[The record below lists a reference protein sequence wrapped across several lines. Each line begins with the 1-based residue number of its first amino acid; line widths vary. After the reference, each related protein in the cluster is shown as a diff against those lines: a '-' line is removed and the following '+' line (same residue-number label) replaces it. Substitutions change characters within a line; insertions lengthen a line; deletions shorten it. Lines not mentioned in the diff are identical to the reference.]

1 MISILTNI
9 IFISLAYDNSTQV
22 YKDFLE
28 NINYLFTFVF
38 LIEAL
43 LKIIA
48 LGFNAYWVTG
58 WN

>member
-1 MISILTNI
+1 MICILINI
-9 IFISLAYDNSTQV
+9 LCISLSYDSSSLN
-22 YKDFLE
+22 YKIFLE
-28 NINYLFTFVF
+28 KINYFFTFVF

-48 LGFNAYWVTG
+48 LGFDGYWISG

>member
-9 IFISLAYDNSTQV
+9 IFISLAYDNSSQE
-22 YKDFLE
+22 YKNFLE
-28 NINYLFTFVF
+28 NMNYFFTFVF

-48 LGFNAYWVTG
+48 LGFNGYWVSG